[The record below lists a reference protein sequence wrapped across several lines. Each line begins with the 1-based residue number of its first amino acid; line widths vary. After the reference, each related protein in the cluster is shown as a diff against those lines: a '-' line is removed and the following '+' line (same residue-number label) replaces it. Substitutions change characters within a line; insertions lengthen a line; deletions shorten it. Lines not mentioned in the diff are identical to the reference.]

1 MQPGDGGFGFIAEFD
16 YSHLIKGKVSGY
28 AGGMYLSNP
37 RNTNGVQRS
46 ANLTRTAAGQ
56 DIPLSNEFSVA
67 DQYLIRAGARVNVKG
82 IQASL
87 GGRMECVASKD
98 LLGKS
103 DGFRRPGYVVSVEP
117 AVFYNTG
124 KHSFGVNVPIVL
136 ERNRTRSQI
145 DLARGT
151 NPSTG
156 KTFHGDAAFA
166 DWLLSVTYAY
176 KISM

>member
-1 MQPGDGGFGFIAEFD
+1 
-16 YSHLIKGKVSGY
+16 
-28 AGGMYLSNP
+28 MYLFNP

-46 ANLTRTAAGQ
+46 ASLTRTAAGD

-67 DQYLIRAGARVNVKG
+67 DQYMLRIGSRFSHKG
-82 IQASL
+82 LQAAL

-103 DGFRRPGYVVSVEP
+103 DGFRRPGYVISAEP
-117 AVFYNTG
+117 SVFYTSG
-124 KHSFGVNVPIVL
+124 KHTFGVNVPIVL

-151 NPSTG
+151 NPNTG

-166 DWLLSVTYAY
+166 DWLLSITYAY